1 MAALRLDG
9 IFPEI
14 NETGIMPG
22 LFEMEGQIGIVF
34 QGNNDAFFISFYIL
48 DIDLPGFRKEDIKA
62 ELNDGYLTI
71 SADRSCNKAS
81 RIPSAERS
89 RTNTKVIVRCW
100 PRAKS
105 ISVWMG

>member
-34 QGNNDAFFISFYIL
+34 QGNNDAFFISFL
-48 DIDLPGFRKEDIKA
+48 ERPFPFCPNLPAR
-62 ELNDGYLTI
+62 
-71 SADRSCNKAS
+71 
-81 RIPSAERS
+81 
-89 RTNTKVIVRCW
+89 
-100 PRAKS
+100 
-105 ISVWMG
+105 

>member
-34 QGNNDAFFISFYIL
+34 QGNNDAFS
-48 DIDLPGFRKEDIKA
+48 
-62 ELNDGYLTI
+62 
-71 SADRSCNKAS
+71 
-81 RIPSAERS
+81 
-89 RTNTKVIVRCW
+89 
-100 PRAKS
+100 
-105 ISVWMG
+105 

>member
-34 QGNNDAFFISFYIL
+34 QGSVL
-48 DIDLPGFRKEDIKA
+48 DKQLTVKENLESRALYPRCRSIFRIT
-62 ELNDGYLTI
+62 L
-71 SADRSCNKAS
+71 SA
-81 RIPSAERS
+81 
-89 RTNTKVIVRCW
+89 IVLR
-100 PRAKS
+100 R
-105 ISVWMG
+105 

>member
-48 DIDLPGFRKEDIKA
+48 DV
-62 ELNDGYLTI
+62 
-71 SADRSCNKAS
+71 DRCNKAS

>member
-48 DIDLPGFRKEDIKA
+48 RCQIDFRIT
-62 ELNDGYLTI
+62 L
-71 SADRSCNKAS
+71 SA
-81 RIPSAERS
+81 
-89 RTNTKVIVRCW
+89 IVLR
-100 PRAKS
+100 R
-105 ISVWMG
+105 

>member
-1 MAALRLDG
+1 MGAAYKLVISKLISPPWILFSKRISMAALRLDG

-48 DIDLPGFRKEDIKA
+48 DV
-62 ELNDGYLTI
+62 
-71 SADRSCNKAS
+71 DRFF
-81 RIPSAERS
+81 E
-89 RTNTKVIVRCW
+89 
-100 PRAKS
+100 
-105 ISVWMG
+105 

>member
-14 NETGIMPG
+14 NETGIMLG

-48 DIDLPGFRKEDIKA
+48 DV
-62 ELNDGYLTI
+62 
-71 SADRSCNKAS
+71 DRFF
-81 RIPSAERS
+81 E
-89 RTNTKVIVRCW
+89 
-100 PRAKS
+100 
-105 ISVWMG
+105 

>member
-48 DIDLPGFRKEDIKA
+48 DVDRFFDLLFQPLFFGDNFLIHIYCSPA
-62 ELNDGYLTI
+62 
-71 SADRSCNKAS
+71 
-81 RIPSAERS
+81 
-89 RTNTKVIVRCW
+89 
-100 PRAKS
+100 
-105 ISVWMG
+105 M

>member
-48 DIDLPGFRKEDIKA
+48 DIDRFFEEQWLKELFGDNFLIHIYCSPA
-62 ELNDGYLTI
+62 
-71 SADRSCNKAS
+71 
-81 RIPSAERS
+81 
-89 RTNTKVIVRCW
+89 
-100 PRAKS
+100 
-105 ISVWMG
+105 M

>member
-34 QGNNDAFFISFYIL
+34 QGNNDAFFIY
-48 DIDLPGFRKEDIKA
+48 G
-62 ELNDGYLTI
+62 
-71 SADRSCNKAS
+71 
-81 RIPSAERS
+81 
-89 RTNTKVIVRCW
+89 
-100 PRAKS
+100 
-105 ISVWMG
+105 

>member
-34 QGNNDAFFISFYIL
+34 RVITMLFSFRFISSCRSI
-48 DIDLPGFRKEDIKA
+48 FRIT
-62 ELNDGYLTI
+62 L
-71 SADRSCNKAS
+71 SA
-81 RIPSAERS
+81 
-89 RTNTKVIVRCW
+89 IVLR
-100 PRAKS
+100 R
-105 ISVWMG
+105 